1 MQPLLP
7 KVGDR
12 EVVVVDLLSLCGLF
26 PSRRPSERASIKVSR
41 PRILILSSLMEAE
54 FLSAC
59 EVFQSLLQVQLS
71 VECEVI
77 QGIQQMATCRPFAYY
92 LVVLLFRGIF
102 RDTDFAKLL
111 LLAAYCAP
119 SKRTL
124 EMVLVIADSNFD
136 FPSIDTLMKR
146 SPITAPIPG
155 GLAHAQQVS
164 SFTRPFFVIFLL
176 GLWFIVI
183 SFRDKEIRKPR
194 AL

>member
-1 MQPLLP
+1 MQPCSFFLP

-26 PSRRPSERASIKVSR
+26 PSRRASERASIKVSR

-77 QGIQQMATCRPFAYY
+77 HGIQQMATCRPFAYY

-102 RDTDFAKLL
+102 RDKDFAKLL
-111 LLAAYCAP
+111 LHAAYCAP
-119 SKRTL
+119 SQRTL
-124 EMVLVIADSNFD
+124 EMVPVIADSNFD
-136 FPSIDTLMKR
+136 FPSIDTLMKK
-146 SPITAPIPG
+146 SSISLPNPG

-164 SFTRPFFVIFLL
+164 SADHFGGFPAQ
-176 GLWFIVI
+176 LWFMGI
-183 SFRDKEIRKPR
+183 SFLKQRDGR
-194 AL
+194 